1 MEWTKY
7 AADVYGD
14 QWQRVYQAAFK
25 MEMKAWAR
33 KRSFWSW
40 LQKQRKKECELSAT
54 ISLKEL
60 RPGNSIYAEIG
71 NGSIETTYYD
81 KTTIKMIPVLF
92 LCRDRD
98 QQKCIDQ
105 LSRICNYFQ
114 RLTKYPHGQ
123 SFVWLDST
131 ISKVPSKIGRDEDGM
146 YHGSCILNNKIYCWK
161 DRWIW
166 KKLICKF
173 LPSRSCRQILKPQKG
188 TGKPSVYQYDAGRR
202 HGNMGEYGEPSEK
215 YGTVSE
221 RSFVPGHLL
230 EG

>member
-1 MEWTKY
+1 MSTETEFLELI
-7 AADVYGD
+7 AETA
-14 QWQRVYQAAFK
+14 
-25 MEMKAWAR
+25 E
-33 KRSFWSW
+33 
-40 LQKQRKKECELSAT
+40 KECELSAT

-71 NGSIETTYYD
+71 NGSIETT
-81 KTTIKMIPVLF
+81 F

-146 YHGSCILNNKIYCWK
+146 YHGSCILNNKIYC
-161 DRWIW
+161 
-166 KKLICKF
+166 
-173 LPSRSCRQILKPQKG
+173 
-188 TGKPSVYQYDAGRR
+188 
-202 HGNMGEYGEPSEK
+202 
-215 YGTVSE
+215 
-221 RSFVPGHLL
+221 
-230 EG
+230 